1 MRGMGAFGWALKIK
15 GRSKSKGKG
24 QVNYPTQA
32 TEAWMGT
39 RNSNYPTSANDGRYG
54 APERSRLQ

>member
-32 TEAWMGT
+32 TEAWMGHP
-39 RNSNYPTSANDGRYG
+39 RVSHIYQRRADMGHPRK
-54 APERSRLQ
+54 R

>member
-24 QVNYPTQA
+24 QVNYPTPA
-32 TEAWMGT
+32 TEAWMG
-39 RNSNYPTSANDGRYG
+39 YP
-54 APERSRLQ
+54 QQ